1 MCWQVSLPISNER
14 IGFISTETIALAIYL
29 KSWALIT
36 SIIASKFLLNKC
48 SFFLEVIG
56 VGSLGSLTF

>member
-14 IGFISTETIALAIYL
+14 IGFISTKTIALTIYL

-48 SFFLEVIG
+48 SFLLKVIR
-56 VGSLGSLTF
+56 VGSLGSFTF